1 MHYCPLES
9 VETSNPGGIKITSSH
24 FDVEFSCK
32 IILLLVYIFK
42 ILHRKIIDIEGT
54 ETLPTKKREQQHSG

>member
-1 MHYCPLES
+1 LES

-42 ILHRKIIDIEGT
+42 ILHRRKKKLSPKKEGIT
-54 ETLPTKKREQQHSG
+54 T

>member
-1 MHYCPLES
+1 LES

-42 ILHRKIIDIEGT
+42 ILHRRKEKK
-54 ETLPTKKREQQHSG
+54 TLPQKRGNNNIVVE